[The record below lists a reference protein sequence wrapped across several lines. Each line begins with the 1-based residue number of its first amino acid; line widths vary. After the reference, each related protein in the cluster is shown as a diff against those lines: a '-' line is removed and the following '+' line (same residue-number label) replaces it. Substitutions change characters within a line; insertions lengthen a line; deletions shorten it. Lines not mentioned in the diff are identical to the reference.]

1 MNKKLR
7 STLVLLAFLFFI
19 LIAGGAYLYFVQGK
33 KLDEKREKLKELQAK
48 ALDPQELL
56 AQYQELL
63 VKSNRLDS
71 ILANREF
78 NIPQNLSSIKF
89 YNYVN
94 NITNGFSDKAQV
106 NIEFLEQKQEKEFF
120 YHEYKLTGFG
130 YFNEVYN
137 LIFAIEHSKEL
148 KKVVNVSLG
157 NLVQTKDE
165 EVPVYLVSFTLT
177 AKAYFSSDNRFAPAT
192 YVENNLGAP
201 TLYDAFYPLIRN
213 EIPPN
218 VDELLDVQGATL
230 LALIPEG
237 AFIADS
243 KGNTYLIWEGE
254 QVYLGY
260 LTKIDYQNSRV
271 SFILNKGGIIE
282 KMDLELDRTEL
293 TKKPNEK

>member
-7 STLVLLAFLFFI
+7 STLVLLAFLLVI
-19 LIAGGAYLYFVQGK
+19 LIAGGAYLYFIQGK
-33 KLDEKREKLKELQAK
+33 DLDEKRDKLKELQAK

-56 AQYQELL
+56 AQYQDLL

-89 YNYVN
+89 YNFVN
-94 NITNGFSDKAQV
+94 NVTNGFTDKAQV
-106 NIEFLEQKQEKEFF
+106 NVEYIEQKQEKEFF
-120 YHEYKLTGFG
+120 YHDYKLTGFG

-148 KKVVNVSLG
+148 KKVTNVNLG
-157 NLVQTKDE
+157 NLVQTKE
-165 EVPVYLVSFTLT
+165 EEMPIYLVSFTINART
-177 AKAYFSSDNRFAPAT
+177 YFSSDNRFAPAT
-192 YVENNLGAP
+192 FVENNLGSP

-218 VDELLDVQGATL
+218 IDELLDVQGATL

-282 KMDLELDRTEL
+282 KVDLQLDRSDL
-293 TKKPNEK
+293 SKKKE

>member
-33 KLDEKREKLKELQAK
+33 DLDKKREKLKELQAK

-56 AQYQELL
+56 AQYQDLL
-63 VKSNRLDS
+63 AKSNRLDS

-89 YNYVN
+89 YNFVN
-94 NITNGFSDKAQV
+94 NVTNGFSDKTQV
-106 NIEFLEQKQEKEFF
+106 NVEFLEQKAEKEFF
-120 YHEYKLTGFG
+120 YHEYKLSGFG

-137 LIFAIEHSKEL
+137 LIYSIERSREL
-148 KKVVNVSLG
+148 KKVKNVTLG
-157 NLVQTKDE
+157 NLVQTNKDE
-165 EVPVYLVSFTLT
+165 LPVYLTNFTMT
-177 AKAYFSSDNRFAPAT
+177 VQVYFSRDSRFAPAT
-192 YVENNLGAP
+192 FVENNLSSP
-201 TLYDAFYPLIRN
+201 KIYDAFYPLIRN

-282 KMDLELDRTEL
+282 KMDLELDRADL
-293 TKKPNEK
+293 KKKQDEK

>member
-7 STLVLLAFLFFI
+7 STLVLLAFLFII
-19 LIAGGAYLYFVQGK
+19 LIAGGSYLYFVQSKDLTK
-33 KLDEKREKLKELQAK
+33 KRDKLTELQAK

-56 AQYQELL
+56 AQYQGLL
-63 VKSNRLDS
+63 VESNRLDS

-89 YNYVN
+89 YNFVN

-137 LIFAIEHSKEL
+137 LIYSIEHSKEL
-148 KKVVNVSLG
+148 KKVTEVSLG
-157 NLVQTKDE
+157 NLVQTKAD
-165 EVPVYLVSFTLT
+165 EVPVYLVSYTMN
-177 AKAYFSSDNRFAPAT
+177 ARAYFSTDNRFAPAT
-192 YVENNLGAP
+192 VVENNLNSP

-282 KMDLELDRTEL
+282 KMDLELDRTEP
-293 TKKPNEK
+293 KKENT

>member
-7 STLVLLAFLFFI
+7 STLVLLGLLLII

-33 KLDEKREKLKELQAK
+33 KLDEKRAKLKELQAK
-48 ALDPQELL
+48 AQDPQELL
-56 AQYQELL
+56 AHYQELL
-63 VKSNRLDS
+63 AKSNHLDS

-89 YNYVN
+89 YNFVN
-94 NITNGFSDKAQV
+94 NITNRFSDKTQV
-106 NIEFLEQKQEKEFF
+106 NVEFVDQKAEKEFL

-130 YFNEVYN
+130 YFNDVYE
-137 LIFAIEHSKEL
+137 LIYSIEKSKEL
-148 KKVVNVSLG
+148 KKVKNLTLG
-157 NLVQTKDE
+157 NMVQTNKE
-165 EVPVYLVSFTLT
+165 EVPLYLVNFTMT
-177 AKAYFSSDNRFAPAT
+177 VQVYFSRDNRFAPAT
-192 YVENNLGAP
+192 FVENNLTAP
-201 TLYDAFYPLIRN
+201 AVYDAFYPLIRN

-218 VDELLDVQGATL
+218 VDDLLDVQGATL

-282 KMDLELDRTEL
+282 KLDLELDRTE
-293 TKKPNEK
+293 TKKETK

>member
-7 STLVLLAFLFFI
+7 STLVLLALLFVI
-19 LIAGGAYLYFVQGK
+19 LIAGGAYLYFVQSK
-33 KLDEKREKLKELQAK
+33 DLDEKRVKLQELQAK

-56 AQYQELL
+56 ARYQDLL
-63 VKSNRLDS
+63 VQSNRLDS

-89 YNYVN
+89 YNFVN

-106 NIEFLEQKQEKEFF
+106 NIEFLDQKQEKEFF

-137 LIFAIEHSKEL
+137 LIFAIENSKEL
-148 KKVVNVSLG
+148 KKVTSVSLG
-157 NLVQTKDE
+157 NLVKTNED
-165 EVPVYLVSFTLT
+165 EVPVYLVNFTLN
-177 AKAYFSSDNRFAPAT
+177 AKTYFSSDNRFAPAT
-192 YVENNLGAP
+192 FVENNLGSP

-282 KMDLELDRTEL
+282 KMDLELDRSEF
-293 TKKPNEK
+293 KKENK

>member
-7 STLVLLAFLFFI
+7 STLVLLALLLII

-33 KLDEKREKLKELQAK
+33 DLDKKREKLKELEAK

-56 AQYQELL
+56 ARYQSLL
-63 VKSNRLDS
+63 VKSNELDS

-89 YNYVN
+89 YNFVN

-106 NIEFLEQKQEKEFF
+106 NIEYLEQKQEKEFF
-120 YHEYKLTGFG
+120 YHQYKLSGFG
-130 YFNEVYN
+130 FFNEVYN
-137 LIFAIEHSKEL
+137 LIYAIEQSKEL
-148 KKVVNVSLG
+148 KKVTNVSLG
-157 NLVQTKDE
+157 NLVQTKE
-165 EVPVYLVSFTLT
+165 GEVPVYLVNFTIN
-177 AKAYFSSDNRFAPAT
+177 AKTYFSSDNRFAPAT
-192 YVENNLGAP
+192 FVENSLGSP
-201 TLYDAFYPLIRN
+201 VLYDAFFPLIRN

-218 VDELLDVQGATL
+218 IDELLDVQGATL

-282 KMDLELDRTEL
+282 KVDLELDRTEL
-293 TKKPNEK
+293 KEKQK

>member
-7 STLVLLAFLFFI
+7 STLVLLALLLII
-19 LIAGGAYLYFVQGK
+19 LIAGGSYLYFVQGK
-33 KLDEKREKLKELQAK
+33 DLDKKRANLKELQEK

-56 AQYQELL
+56 AQYQDLL
-63 VKSNRLDS
+63 EKSNRLDS

-89 YNYVN
+89 YNFVN

-106 NIEFLEQKQEKEFF
+106 NIEYIEQKQEKEFF
-120 YHEYKLTGFG
+120 YHDYKLTGFG

-137 LIFAIEHSKEL
+137 LIYAIENGKEL
-148 KKVVNVSLG
+148 KKVTNINLG
-157 NLVQTKDE
+157 NLVQTKE
-165 EVPVYLVSFTLT
+165 GENPVYLVNFTINART
-177 AKAYFSSDNRFAPAT
+177 YFSSDNRFAPAT
-192 YVENNLGAP
+192 FVENNLSAP
-201 TLYDAFYPLIRN
+201 TLYDGFYPLIRN

-218 VDELLDVQGATL
+218 IDELLDVQGATL

-282 KMDLELDRTEL
+282 KVDLQLDRTDL
-293 TKKPNEK
+293 LKK

>member
-7 STLVLLAFLFFI
+7 STLVLLALLFII
-19 LIAGGAYLYFVQGK
+19 LIAGGAYLYFIQGK
-33 KLDEKREKLKELQAK
+33 DLDKKREKLKELQAK

-56 AQYQELL
+56 SQYQALL
-63 VKSNRLDS
+63 VKSNELDS

-89 YNYVN
+89 YNFVN
-94 NITNGFSDKAQV
+94 NVTNGFSDNAQV
-106 NIEFLEQKQEKEFF
+106 NIEYLEQKQEKEFF

-137 LIFAIEHSKEL
+137 LIFAIEQSKEL
-148 KKVVNVSLG
+148 KKVTSVSLG
-157 NLVQTKDE
+157 NLVQTKEDK
-165 EVPVYLVSFTLT
+165 VPVYLVSFVLN
-177 AKAYFSSDNRFAPAT
+177 AKTYFSSDNRFAPAT
-192 YVENNLGAP
+192 FVENKLGAP

-237 AFIADS
+237 AFVADS

-282 KMDLELDRTEL
+282 KVELELDKKEL
-293 TKKPNEK
+293 IKKK

>member
-7 STLVLLAFLFFI
+7 STLVLLALLLII
-19 LIAGGAYLYFVQGK
+19 LVAGGSYLYFSQGK
-33 KLDEKREKLKELQAK
+33 KLDEKRAKLKELQVK

-63 VKSNRLDS
+63 AKSNRLDS

-89 YNYVN
+89 YNFVN
-94 NITNGFSDKAQV
+94 NITNGFSDKTQV
-106 NIEFLEQKQEKEFF
+106 NVEFLDQKPEKEFF
-120 YHEYKLTGFG
+120 YHEYKLSGFG

-137 LIFAIEHSKEL
+137 LIYAIEQSKEL
-148 KKVVNVSLG
+148 KKIKNVTLG
-157 NLVQTKDE
+157 NLVQTNKDE
-165 EVPVYLVSFTLT
+165 MPVYLVNFTMT
-177 AKAYFSSDNRFAPAT
+177 VQVYFSRDSRFAPAAF
-192 YVENNLGAP
+192 VENNLNSPAV
-201 TLYDAFYPLIRN
+201 YDAFYPLIRN

-282 KMDLELDRTEL
+282 KLDLELDRTE
-293 TKKPNEK
+293 TKRETK

>member
-7 STLVLLAFLFFI
+7 STLVLLAFLFII
-19 LIAGGAYLYFVQGK
+19 LIAGGSYLYFVQSK
-33 KLDEKREKLKELQAK
+33 DLNEKRDKLKELQAK

-56 AQYQELL
+56 AQYQSLL
-63 VKSNRLDS
+63 VESNRLDS

-89 YNYVN
+89 YNFVN

-148 KKVVNVSLG
+148 KKVTNISLG
-157 NLVQTKDE
+157 NLVQTKE
-165 EVPVYLVSFTLT
+165 GEMPLYLVSFTLN
-177 AKAYFSSDNRFAPAT
+177 AKAYFSTDNRFAPAT
-192 YVENNLGAP
+192 FVENSLGAP

-218 VDELLDVQGATL
+218 IDELLDVQGATL

-282 KMDLELDRTEL
+282 KMDLELDRSEL
-293 TKKPNEK
+293 KKENK

>member
-7 STLVLLAFLFFI
+7 STLVLLALLLVI
-19 LIAGGAYLYFVQGK
+19 LIAGGSYLYFVQNKDLDK
-33 KLDEKREKLKELQAK
+33 KRDKLKELQAK

-56 AQYQELL
+56 SQYQALL
-63 VKSNRLDS
+63 VKSNQLDS

-89 YNYVN
+89 YNFVN
-94 NITNGFSDKAQV
+94 NVTNGFSDKAQV
-106 NIEFLEQKQEKEFF
+106 NIEYVEQKQEKEFF

-130 YFNEVYN
+130 FFNEVYN

-148 KKVVNVSLG
+148 KKVTNVSLG
-157 NLVQTKDE
+157 NLVQTKE
-165 EVPVYLVSFTLT
+165 NEIPVYLVSFTIN
-177 AKAYFSSDNRFAPAT
+177 AKTYFSSDNRFAPASF
-192 YVENNLGAP
+192 VENSLGAP

-237 AFIADS
+237 AFVADS
-243 KGNTYLIWEGE
+243 RGNTYLIWEGE

-282 KMDLELDRTEL
+282 KVDLELDRSEL
-293 TKKPNEK
+293 KEKQK

>member
-7 STLVLLAFLFFI
+7 STLVLLALLLII
-19 LIAGGAYLYFVQGK
+19 LIAGGSYLYFVQGK
-33 KLDEKREKLKELQAK
+33 DLNKKRDNLKELQAK

-56 AQYQELL
+56 AQYQDLL
-63 VKSNRLDS
+63 EKSDKLDS

-89 YNYVN
+89 YNFVN
-94 NITNGFSDKAQV
+94 NVTNGFSDKAQV
-106 NIEFLEQKQEKEFF
+106 NIEYIEQKQEKEFF
-120 YHEYKLTGFG
+120 YHDYKLTGFG

-137 LIFAIEHSKEL
+137 LIYAIENSKEL
-148 KKVVNVSLG
+148 KKVTNINLG
-157 NLVQTKDE
+157 NLVQTKE
-165 EVPVYLVSFTLT
+165 GENPVYLVNFTVNART
-177 AKAYFSSDNRFAPAT
+177 YFSRDNRFAPAT
-192 YVENNLGAP
+192 FVENNLNSP
-201 TLYDAFYPLIRN
+201 TLYDGFYPLIRN

-218 VDELLDVQGATL
+218 IDELLDVQGATL

-282 KMDLELDRTEL
+282 KVDLQLDRTDL
-293 TKKPNEK
+293 LKK

>member
-7 STLVLLAFLFFI
+7 STLVLLALLFLI
-19 LIAGGAYLYFVQGK
+19 LIAGGAYLYFVQNK
-33 KLDEKREKLKELQAK
+33 DLDEKREKLQELQAK

-56 AQYQELL
+56 AQYQDLL
-63 VKSNRLDS
+63 VQSNRLDS

-89 YNYVN
+89 YNFVN

-137 LIFAIEHSKEL
+137 LIFAIENSKEL
-148 KKVVNVSLG
+148 KKVTSVSLG
-157 NLVQTKDE
+157 NLVQTKEDE
-165 EVPVYLVSFTLT
+165 IPVYLVNFTLN
-177 AKAYFSSDNRFAPAT
+177 AKTYFSTDNRFAPAT
-192 YVENNLGAP
+192 FVENNLGGP

-243 KGNTYLIWEGE
+243 KGNTFLIWEGE

-282 KMDLELDRTEL
+282 KMDLELDRSEF
-293 TKKPNEK
+293 KKENK

>member
-7 STLVLLAFLFFI
+7 STLVLLSLLLII

-33 KLDEKREKLKELQAK
+33 DLDEKRDKLTELQAK

-56 AQYQELL
+56 AQYQDLL

-89 YNYVN
+89 YNFVN
-94 NITNGFSDKAQV
+94 NVTNGFSDKAQV
-106 NIEFLEQKQEKEFF
+106 NIEYVEQKQEKEFF
-120 YHEYKLTGFG
+120 YHDYKLTGFG

-148 KKVVNVSLG
+148 KKVTNVSLG
-157 NLVQTKDE
+157 NLVQTKDQ
-165 EVPVYLVSFTLT
+165 EVPVYLVSFTINART
-177 AKAYFSSDNRFAPAT
+177 YFSSDNRFAPAT
-192 YVENNLGAP
+192 FVENNLGSP

-218 VDELLDVQGATL
+218 IDELLDVQGATL

-282 KMDLELDRTEL
+282 KVDLQLDRTDL
-293 TKKPNEK
+293 SKKKE

>member
-7 STLVLLAFLFFI
+7 STLVLLALLFVI
-19 LIAGGAYLYFVQGK
+19 LIAGGAYLYFVQSK
-33 KLDEKREKLKELQAK
+33 KLDEKRGKLQELQAK

-56 AQYQELL
+56 ARYQELL
-63 VKSNRLDS
+63 VESNRLDS

-89 YNYVN
+89 YNFVN

-106 NIEFLEQKQEKEFF
+106 NIEFLDQKQEKEFF

-137 LIFAIEHSKEL
+137 LIFAIENSKEL
-148 KKVVNVSLG
+148 KKVTSVSLG
-157 NLVQTKDE
+157 NLVQTKAD
-165 EVPVYLVSFTLT
+165 EVPVYLVNFTLN
-177 AKAYFSSDNRFAPAT
+177 AKTYFSSDNRFAPAT
-192 YVENNLGAP
+192 FVENNLGSP

-218 VDELLDVQGATL
+218 IDELLDVQGATL

-260 LTKIDYQNSRV
+260 LTKIDYQNSKV

-282 KMDLELDRTEL
+282 KMDLELDRTEF
-293 TKKPNEK
+293 KKENK

>member
-7 STLVLLAFLFFI
+7 STLVLLALLFLI
-19 LIAGGAYLYFVQGK
+19 LIAGGAYLYFVQNK
-33 KLDEKREKLKELQAK
+33 DLDEKKAKLQELQAK

-56 AQYQELL
+56 ARYQDLL
-63 VKSNRLDS
+63 VQSNRLDS

-89 YNYVN
+89 YNFVN
-94 NITNGFSDKAQV
+94 NVTNGFSDKAQV

-137 LIFAIEHSKEL
+137 LIFAIENSKEL
-148 KKVVNVSLG
+148 KKVTSVSLG
-157 NLVQTKDE
+157 NLVQTKEDE
-165 EVPVYLVSFTLT
+165 IPIYLVNFTLNART
-177 AKAYFSSDNRFAPAT
+177 YFSTDNRFAPAT
-192 YVENNLGAP
+192 FAENNLGGP

-218 VDELLDVQGATL
+218 IDELLDVQGATL

-243 KGNTYLIWEGE
+243 KGNTFLIWEGE

-282 KMDLELDRTEL
+282 KMDLELDRSEF
-293 TKKPNEK
+293 KKENK

>member
-1 MNKKLR
+1 
-7 STLVLLAFLFFI
+7 LVLLALLLII
-19 LIAGGAYLYFVQGK
+19 LIAGGSYLFFVQGK
-33 KLDEKREKLKELQAK
+33 ELDKNRDKLKELQAK

-56 AQYQELL
+56 AQYEDLL

-89 YNYVN
+89 YNFVN

-106 NIEFLEQKQEKEFF
+106 NIEYLEQKQEKEFF
-120 YHEYKLTGFG
+120 YHDYKLSGFG

-137 LIFAIEHSKEL
+137 LIYAIEHSKEL
-148 KKVVNVSLG
+148 KKVTNINLG
-157 NLVQTKDE
+157 NLVQTKE
-165 EVPVYLVSFTLT
+165 GENPVYLVNFNINART
-177 AKAYFSSDNRFAPAT
+177 YFSSDNRFAPAT
-192 YVENNLGAP
+192 FVENNLGSP

-218 VDELLDVQGATL
+218 IDELLDVQGATL

-282 KMDLELDRTEL
+282 KVDLQLDRTDL
-293 TKKPNEK
+293 LKK

>member
-33 KLDEKREKLKELQAK
+33 KLDEKREKLKDLQAK

-89 YNYVN
+89 YNFVN

-137 LIFAIEHSKEL
+137 LIFGIEHSKEL

-157 NLVQTKDE
+157 NLVQTKDDE
-165 EVPVYLVSFTLT
+165 IPVYLVNFTMT
-177 AKAYFSSDNRFAPAT
+177 AKAYFSKDNRFAPAT
-192 YVENNLGAP
+192 FVENNLGAP

-243 KGNTYLIWEGE
+243 KGNTYLVWEGE

-293 TKKPNEK
+293 KKKTNEK

>member
-7 STLVLLAFLFFI
+7 STLVLLALLLVI
-19 LIAGGAYLYFVQGK
+19 LIAGGSYLYFVQNKDLDK
-33 KLDEKREKLKELQAK
+33 KRDKLKELQAK

-56 AQYQELL
+56 LQYQALL
-63 VKSNRLDS
+63 VKSNQLDS

-89 YNYVN
+89 YNFVN
-94 NITNGFSDKAQV
+94 NVTNGFSDKAQV
-106 NIEFLEQKQEKEFF
+106 NIEYVEQKQEKEFF
-120 YHEYKLTGFG
+120 YHEYKLSGYGF
-130 YFNEVYN
+130 FNEVYN

-148 KKVVNVSLG
+148 KKVTNVSLG
-157 NLVQTKDE
+157 NLVQTKE
-165 EVPVYLVSFTLT
+165 NEIPVYLVSFVVN
-177 AKAYFSSDNRFAPAT
+177 AKTYFSSDNRFAPASF
-192 YVENNLGAP
+192 VENSLGAP

-237 AFIADS
+237 AFVADS
-243 KGNTYLIWEGE
+243 RGNTYLIWEGE

-282 KMDLELDRTEL
+282 KVDLELDRSEI
-293 TKKPNEK
+293 KKKQE

>member
-7 STLVLLAFLFFI
+7 STLVLLAFLFII
-19 LIAGGAYLYFVQGK
+19 LIAGGSYLYFVQSK
-33 KLDEKREKLKELQAK
+33 DLNEKRDKLKELQAK
-48 ALDPQELL
+48 ALDPQELF
-56 AQYQELL
+56 AQYQSLL
-63 VKSNRLDS
+63 VESNRLDS

-89 YNYVN
+89 YNFVN

-148 KKVVNVSLG
+148 KKVTNISLG
-157 NLVQTKDE
+157 NLVQTKE
-165 EVPVYLVSFTLT
+165 GEIPLYLVSFTLN
-177 AKAYFSSDNRFAPAT
+177 AKAYFSTDNRFAPAT
-192 YVENNLGAP
+192 FVENSLGAP

-218 VDELLDVQGATL
+218 IDELLDVQGATL

-282 KMDLELDRTEL
+282 KMDLELDRSEL
-293 TKKPNEK
+293 KKKTNEK

>member
-7 STLVLLAFLFFI
+7 STLVLLALLFII
-19 LIAGGAYLYFVQGK
+19 LIAGGAYLYFSQGK
-33 KLDEKREKLKELQAK
+33 KLDEKKAKLKELQAK

-63 VKSNRLDS
+63 AKSNHLDS

-89 YNYVN
+89 YNFVN
-94 NITNGFSDKAQV
+94 NVTNRFSDKTQV
-106 NIEFLEQKQEKEFF
+106 NVEFLDQKADKEFF

-130 YFNEVYN
+130 YFNDVYN
-137 LIFAIEHSKEL
+137 LIYAIEQSKEL
-148 KKVVNVSLG
+148 KKVKNVTLG
-157 NLVQTKDE
+157 NLVQTNE
-165 EVPVYLVSFTLT
+165 EKLPVYLVNFDMTVQV
-177 AKAYFSSDNRFAPAT
+177 YFSNDSRFAPAT
-192 YVENNLGAP
+192 FVENNLSSP
-201 TLYDAFYPLIRN
+201 TIYDAFYPLIRN

-218 VDELLDVQGATL
+218 VDDLLDVQGATL

-282 KMDLELDRTEL
+282 KLDLELDRTE
-293 TKKPNEK
+293 TKKETK

>member
-7 STLVLLAFLFFI
+7 STLVLLAFLFII
-19 LIAGGAYLYFVQGK
+19 LIAGGSYLYFVQSK
-33 KLDEKREKLKELQAK
+33 DLTEKRDKLTELQAK

-56 AQYQELL
+56 AQYQGLL
-63 VKSNRLDS
+63 VESNRLDS

-89 YNYVN
+89 YNFVN

-137 LIFAIEHSKEL
+137 LIYAIEHSKEL
-148 KKVVNVSLG
+148 KKVTNVSLG
-157 NLVQTKDE
+157 NLVKTETD
-165 EVPVYLVSFTLT
+165 EVPVYLVSYTLN

-192 YVENNLGAP
+192 FVENNLGAP

-218 VDELLDVQGATL
+218 IDELLDVQGATL

-282 KMDLELDRTEL
+282 KMDLELDRSEL
-293 TKKPNEK
+293 QKKK

>member
-7 STLVLLAFLFFI
+7 STLVLLAFLFLI
-19 LIAGGAYLYFVQGK
+19 LIAGGAYLFFVQSKDLDK
-33 KLDEKREKLKELQAK
+33 KRDKLKELQAK
-48 ALDPQELL
+48 ALDPQELF
-56 AQYQELL
+56 AQYQSLL
-63 VKSNRLDS
+63 VESNRLDS

-89 YNYVN
+89 YNFVN
-94 NITNGFSDKAQV
+94 NITNGFSEKTQV

-120 YHEYKLTGFG
+120 YHEYKLSGSG
-130 YFNEVYN
+130 YFNEVYS
-137 LIFAIEHSKEL
+137 LIFAIENSKEL
-148 KKVVNVSLG
+148 KKVTNVSLG
-157 NLVQTKDE
+157 NLVQTNKD
-165 EVPVYLVSFTLT
+165 EVPVYLVNFTMNT
-177 AKAYFSSDNRFAPAT
+177 RTYFSTDNRFAPAAF
-192 YVENNLGAP
+192 VENPLGAP

-282 KMDLELDRTEL
+282 KMDLELDRKDL
-293 TKKPNEK
+293 QKKTNEK

>member
-7 STLVLLAFLFFI
+7 STLVLLALLFVI
-19 LIAGGAYLYFVQGK
+19 LIAGGAYLYFVQSK
-33 KLDEKREKLKELQAK
+33 DLDEKRVKLQELQAK

-56 AQYQELL
+56 ARYQDLL
-63 VKSNRLDS
+63 VQSNRLDS

-89 YNYVN
+89 YNFVN

-106 NIEFLEQKQEKEFF
+106 NIEFLDQKQEKEFF

-137 LIFAIEHSKEL
+137 LIFAIENSKEL
-148 KKVVNVSLG
+148 KKVTSVSLG
-157 NLVQTKDE
+157 NLVKTSED
-165 EVPVYLVSFTLT
+165 EVPVYLVNFTLN
-177 AKAYFSSDNRFAPAT
+177 AKTYFSSDNRFAPAT
-192 YVENNLGAP
+192 FVENNLGSP

-282 KMDLELDRTEL
+282 KMDLELDRTEF
-293 TKKPNEK
+293 KKENK

>member
-7 STLVLLAFLFFI
+7 STLVLLAFLFII
-19 LIAGGAYLYFVQGK
+19 LIAGGSYLYFVQSK
-33 KLDEKREKLKELQAK
+33 DLNEKRDKLKELQAK

-56 AQYQELL
+56 AQYQSLL
-63 VKSNRLDS
+63 VESNRLDS

-89 YNYVN
+89 YNFVN

-148 KKVVNVSLG
+148 KKVTSISLG
-157 NLVQTKDE
+157 NLVQTKEADI
-165 EVPVYLVSFTLT
+165 PVYLVSFTLN
-177 AKAYFSSDNRFAPAT
+177 AKAYFSTDNRFAPAT
-192 YVENNLGAP
+192 FVENSLGAP

-218 VDELLDVQGATL
+218 IDELLDVQGATL

-282 KMDLELDRTEL
+282 KMDLELDRSEL
-293 TKKPNEK
+293 KKENK

>member
-7 STLVLLAFLFFI
+7 STLVLLALLFVI
-19 LIAGGAYLYFVQGK
+19 LIAGGAYLYFVQSK
-33 KLDEKREKLKELQAK
+33 DLDEKRVKLQELQAK

-56 AQYQELL
+56 ARYQDLL
-63 VKSNRLDS
+63 VQSNRLDS

-89 YNYVN
+89 YNFVN

-106 NIEFLEQKQEKEFF
+106 NIEFLDQKQEKEFF

-137 LIFAIEHSKEL
+137 LIFAIENSKEL
-148 KKVVNVSLG
+148 KKVTSVSLG
-157 NLVQTKDE
+157 NLVKTSED
-165 EVPVYLVSFTLT
+165 EVPVYLVNFTLN
-177 AKAYFSSDNRFAPAT
+177 AKTYFSSDNRFAPAT
-192 YVENNLGAP
+192 FVENNLGSP

-282 KMDLELDRTEL
+282 KMDLELDRSEF
-293 TKKPNEK
+293 KKENK

>member
-1 MNKKLR
+1 M
-7 STLVLLAFLFFI
+7 VLLALLLII
-19 LIAGGAYLYFVQGK
+19 LIAGGSYLFFVQGK
-33 KLDEKREKLKELQAK
+33 ELDKNRDKLKELQAK

-56 AQYQELL
+56 AQYEDLL

-89 YNYVN
+89 YNFVN

-106 NIEFLEQKQEKEFF
+106 NIEYLEQKQEKEFF
-120 YHEYKLTGFG
+120 YHDYKLSGFG

-137 LIFAIEHSKEL
+137 LIYAIEHSKEL
-148 KKVVNVSLG
+148 KKVTNINLG
-157 NLVQTKDE
+157 NLVQTKE
-165 EVPVYLVSFTLT
+165 GENPVYLVNFNINART
-177 AKAYFSSDNRFAPAT
+177 YFSSDNRFAPAT
-192 YVENNLGAP
+192 FVENNLGSP

-218 VDELLDVQGATL
+218 IDELLDVQGATL

-282 KMDLELDRTEL
+282 KVDLQLDRTDL
-293 TKKPNEK
+293 LKK

>member
-7 STLVLLAFLFFI
+7 STLVLLAFLFII
-19 LIAGGAYLYFVQGK
+19 LIAGGSYLYFVQSK
-33 KLDEKREKLKELQAK
+33 DLNEKRDKLKELQAK

-56 AQYQELL
+56 AQYQSLL
-63 VKSNRLDS
+63 VESNRLDS

-89 YNYVN
+89 YNFVN

-148 KKVVNVSLG
+148 KKVTNISLG
-157 NLVQTKDE
+157 NLVQTKE
-165 EVPVYLVSFTLT
+165 GEIPLYLVSFTLN
-177 AKAYFSSDNRFAPAT
+177 AKAYFSTDNRFAPAT
-192 YVENNLGAP
+192 FVENSLGAP

-218 VDELLDVQGATL
+218 IDELLDVQGATL

-282 KMDLELDRTEL
+282 KMDLELDRSEL
-293 TKKPNEK
+293 KKKTNEK

>member
-7 STLVLLAFLFFI
+7 STLVLLALLFLI
-19 LIAGGAYLYFVQGK
+19 LIAGGAYLYFVQSK
-33 KLDEKREKLKELQAK
+33 DLDEKRIKLQELQAK

-56 AQYQELL
+56 AQYQDLL
-63 VKSNRLDS
+63 VQSNRLDS

-89 YNYVN
+89 YNFVN

-106 NIEFLEQKQEKEFF
+106 NIEFLDQKQEKEFY

-137 LIFAIEHSKEL
+137 LIFAIENSKEL
-148 KKVVNVSLG
+148 KKVTSVSLG
-157 NLVQTKDE
+157 NLVQTKEDE
-165 EVPVYLVSFTLT
+165 IPVYLVNFTLN
-177 AKAYFSSDNRFAPAT
+177 AKTYFSTDNRFAPAT
-192 YVENNLGAP
+192 FVENNLGAP

-282 KMDLELDRTEL
+282 KMDLELDRSEF
-293 TKKPNEK
+293 KKENK

>member
-7 STLVLLAFLFFI
+7 STLVLLAFLLVI
-19 LIAGGAYLYFVQGK
+19 LIAGGAYLYFIQGK
-33 KLDEKREKLKELQAK
+33 DLDEKRDKLEELQAK

-56 AQYQELL
+56 AQYQDLL

-89 YNYVN
+89 YNFVN
-94 NITNGFSDKAQV
+94 NVTNGFTDKAQV
-106 NIEFLEQKQEKEFF
+106 NVEYIEQKQEKEFF
-120 YHEYKLTGFG
+120 YHDYKLTGFG

-148 KKVVNVSLG
+148 KKVTNVNLG
-157 NLVQTKDE
+157 NLVQTKE
-165 EVPVYLVSFTLT
+165 EEMPVYLVSFTINART
-177 AKAYFSSDNRFAPAT
+177 YFSSDNRFAPAT
-192 YVENNLGAP
+192 FVENNLGSP

-218 VDELLDVQGATL
+218 IDELLDVQGATL

-282 KMDLELDRTEL
+282 KVDLQLDRSDL
-293 TKKPNEK
+293 SKKKE

>member
-7 STLVLLAFLFFI
+7 STLVLLAFLFII
-19 LIAGGAYLYFVQGK
+19 LIAGGSYLYFVQSK
-33 KLDEKREKLKELQAK
+33 DLNEKRDKLKELQAK

-56 AQYQELL
+56 AQYQSLL
-63 VKSNRLDS
+63 VESNRLDS

-89 YNYVN
+89 YNFVN

-148 KKVVNVSLG
+148 KKVTSISLG
-157 NLVQTKDE
+157 NLVQTKE
-165 EVPVYLVSFTLT
+165 GEMPLYLVSFTLN
-177 AKAYFSSDNRFAPAT
+177 AKAYFSTDNRFAPAT
-192 YVENNLGAP
+192 FVENSLGAP

-218 VDELLDVQGATL
+218 IDELLDVQGATL

-282 KMDLELDRTEL
+282 KMDLELDRSEL
-293 TKKPNEK
+293 KKENK

>member
-7 STLVLLAFLFFI
+7 STLVLLALLLII
-19 LIAGGAYLYFVQGK
+19 LIAGGSYLYFVQGK
-33 KLDEKREKLKELQAK
+33 DLNKKRDNLKELQAK

-56 AQYQELL
+56 AQYQDLL
-63 VKSNRLDS
+63 EKSDKLDS

-89 YNYVN
+89 YNFVN
-94 NITNGFSDKAQV
+94 NVTNRFSDKAQV
-106 NIEFLEQKQEKEFF
+106 NIEYIEQKQEKEFF
-120 YHEYKLTGFG
+120 YHDYKLTGFG

-137 LIFAIEHSKEL
+137 LIYAIENSKEL
-148 KKVVNVSLG
+148 KKVTNINLG
-157 NLVQTKDE
+157 NLVQTKE
-165 EVPVYLVSFTLT
+165 GENPVYLVNFTVNART
-177 AKAYFSSDNRFAPAT
+177 YFSRDNRFAPAT
-192 YVENNLGAP
+192 FVENNLSSP
-201 TLYDAFYPLIRN
+201 TLYDGFYPLIRN

-218 VDELLDVQGATL
+218 IDELLDVQGATL

-282 KMDLELDRTEL
+282 KVDLQLDRTDL
-293 TKKPNEK
+293 LKK

>member
-7 STLVLLAFLFFI
+7 STLVLLALLFVI
-19 LIAGGAYLYFVQGK
+19 LIAGGAYLYFVQSK
-33 KLDEKREKLKELQAK
+33 DLNEKREKLQELQSK

-56 AQYQELL
+56 SQYQDLL
-63 VKSNRLDS
+63 VQSNRLDS

-89 YNYVN
+89 YNFVN

-137 LIFAIEHSKEL
+137 LIFAIENSKEL
-148 KKVVNVSLG
+148 KKVINVSLG
-157 NLVQTKDE
+157 NLVQTKAD
-165 EVPVYLVSFTLT
+165 EVPVYLVSFTLN
-177 AKAYFSSDNRFAPAT
+177 AKAYFSTDNRFAPAT
-192 YVENNLGAP
+192 FVENNLGAP

-218 VDELLDVQGATL
+218 IDELLDVQGATL

-243 KGNTYLIWEGE
+243 KGNTFLIWEGE

-282 KMDLELDRTEL
+282 KMDLELDRSEL
-293 TKKPNEK
+293 TKKNK

>member
-7 STLVLLAFLFFI
+7 STLVLLALLLII
-19 LIAGGAYLYFVQGK
+19 LIAGGAYLYFIQGK
-33 KLDEKREKLKELQAK
+33 KLDEKREKLKELQSK

-56 AQYQELL
+56 AQYQGLL
-63 VKSNRLDS
+63 IKSNQLDS
-71 ILANREF
+71 ILAHREF

-89 YNYVN
+89 YNFVN
-94 NITNGFSDKAQV
+94 NITNGFSDRAQV
-106 NIEFLEQKQEKEFF
+106 NIEFLDQKQEKEFF
-120 YHEYKLTGFG
+120 YHEYKLSGFG

-137 LIFAIEHSKEL
+137 LIYGIERSKEL
-148 KKVVNVSLG
+148 KKVVEVSLG
-157 NLVQTKDE
+157 NLVQTKDDE
-165 EVPVYLVSFTLT
+165 IPVYLVNFTLT
-177 AKAYFSSDNRFAPAT
+177 ARAYFSTDNRFAPAT
-192 YVENNLGAP
+192 FVENNLNAP
-201 TLYDAFYPLIRN
+201 TLYDVFYPLIRN

-282 KMDLELDRTEL
+282 KMDLGLDRTEL
-293 TKKPNEK
+293 TTKK